1 MQKFTLATAT
11 ANGTYKVDVV
21 PGQTF
26 HLALSGTRSTAVI
39 TVQYSTGP
47 GVFVAY
53 PTALTLSAVGYLT
66 GVNVGAHSE
75 VQVTVASA
83 GAGDNLILIANTTA
97 LQERGR

>member
-11 ANGTYKVDVV
+11 ANKDYKVDVV

-39 TVQYSTGP
+39 TVNYLTAP
-47 GVFVAY
+47 GVFASYV
-53 PTALTLSAVGYLT
+53 PALTLSATGYLT

-75 VQVTVASA
+75 INVNVASA
-83 GAGDNLILIANTTA
+83 GALDNLILIANTTA
-97 LQERGR
+97 LQER